1 MTQSAAVAGS
11 RRYRLVVDTRR
22 RHLAYRSISAALARA
37 NQLHVAAI
45 IDGTDRQT
53 HGSSIF
59 LQARA
64 RK

>member
-1 MTQSAAVAGS
+1 MTQSAAVAG

-45 IDGTDRQT
+45 NRRDRQT
-53 HGSSIF
+53 DTRTDGH
-59 LQARA
+59 RTVT
-64 RK
+64 